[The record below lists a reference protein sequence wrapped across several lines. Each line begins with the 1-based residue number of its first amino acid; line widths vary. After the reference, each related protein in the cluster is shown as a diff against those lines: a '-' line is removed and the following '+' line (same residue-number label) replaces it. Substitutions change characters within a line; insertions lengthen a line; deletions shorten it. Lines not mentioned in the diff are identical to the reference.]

1 LHIGASVIVF
11 TFRQKAHTA
20 VMPTLDLSELNI
32 VIAVLGAFI
41 VAYGFFSVKIKQVW
55 YLGEAR
61 KSFRFSS
68 TYTHELIVESSCRY
82 LRHYTGA
89 VSGQVSGR

>member
-1 LHIGASVIVF
+1 
-11 TFRQKAHTA
+11 
-20 VMPTLDLSELNI
+20 MPTLDLSELNI

-61 KSFRFSS
+61 KSSRFPVH
-68 TYTHELIVESSCRY
+68 TRTI
-82 LRHYTGA
+82 
-89 VSGQVSGR
+89 